1 MMLIEHLAAPESEHV
16 AQDSNINMPP
26 HCPKEVMQSR
36 RHVFRGTSFMGQS
49 SAMQLELNLTLSA
62 PSSMLFGSVTLPEKV
77 FPEVVKLEKCKLQ
90 EKKKI

>member
-1 MMLIEHLAAPESEHV
+1 
-16 AQDSNINMPP
+16 
-26 HCPKEVMQSR
+26 
-36 RHVFRGTSFMGQS
+36 MGQS

-90 EKKKI
+90 EKKII